1 MQDLANWW
9 PEFWQQWQT
18 PIRILAILLGAL
30 IARWIL
36 LASVRRVL
44 NQVENGTNGKLNHPD
59 AKQASQSPI
68 AKARVIQ
75 RARTLASVLSNLLT
89 WSLRLFAVG
98 AVLSELGVAVG
109 ALVASAGI
117 LGAALGF
124 GAQSL
129 VKDLINGL
137 FIIFED
143 QFGVGDSVDLGEAR
157 GVIENVGLRVTQVRD
172 VNGVLW
178 YVRNGEIIRVG
189 NHSQGWSRVILDIP
203 LSYKVNIEKAREV
216 ILEAAKELVKDSNFA
231 KRMLG
236 QPEIWG
242 IESITADQV
251 VMRLVQQVG
260 PQDAD
265 DVARELRLRVKKKL
279 DAAKITLASD
289 KNSIFVDV
297 PDSAKKPE
305 KAKK

>member
-18 PIRILAILLGAL
+18 PIRILAILLGTL

-44 NQVENGTNGKLNHPD
+44 NQVENGTNGKLNLQD
-59 AKQASQSPI
+59 AKQSSQSPI

-75 RARTLASVLSNLLT
+75 RSRTLASVLSNLIT
-89 WSLRLFAVG
+89 WSLLLFAVG

-216 ILEAAKELVKDSNFA
+216 ILEAAKELVKDSRFA

-289 KNSIFVDV
+289 KNSIFVEV
-297 PDSAKKPE
+297 PG